1 MDTNKHEF
9 ILKEKSAISIIGP
22 GVVGW
27 ASALALARA
36 VGASAMEPAEA
47 AAAGELVLLTVRDDA
62 LLLWN
67 QPRLLQLGN
76 LCC

>member
-27 ASALALARA
+27 ALASLASRVGYRIAAVAGGSQAGSAVA
-36 VGASAMEPAEA
+36 
-47 AAAGELVLLTVRDDA
+47 
-62 LLLWN
+62 
-67 QPRLLQLGN
+67 
-76 LCC
+76 